1 MISSKGSFF
10 LIGLLISSTIF
21 SSILLTLWTKPALGD
36 GLTQEQL
43 TASLGNRKADL
54 LIKMIP
60 PVVTT
65 ETLHNG
71 QKPVVEFRLFDSNT
85 NKSFSHVTYY
95 IIIEKDGKRL
105 LADLFHDHNGDLRI
119 QINPSNSSQVSI
131 SGQQD
136 PLLGAYIGT
145 SDSPVVASG
154 PIFINGGLYHFIV
167 RIATVDSDST
177 LLPDNQEP
185 IYDSWLS
192 IGNTVN
198 QQIDLNGKQIPIKVI
213 SYYDKLNSFTFDA
226 KNMQMQFNMPF
237 NWNVS
242 RINNT
247 NIFVHEEVYIPN
259 PTPFTANKSF
269 AGTVNGIDV
278 SKDLMLDNSNPNRDV
293 IHVMIPKNDLVGI
306 ADQVNKNTQTS
317 NGLMKFTLQP
327 ARGPMSSMSGSMSS
341 MSGSNSNSSMS
352 SMSSMSGSNSNS
364 SMSSMSSMSGSNSN
378 SSMSGSNSNSSMSP
392 AGTTGSNATTVSIV
406 KGASNPNT
414 QNPYTPSPL
423 DVAAGRTVL
432 WINNDNTAHTV
443 TEGNPSGNTPSNGFD
458 SGILSPGQTFKHA
471 FDKPGTVGYFCR
483 LHPFMLGQVMV
494 K

>member
-1 MISSKGSFF
+1 MNSSKGSFF
-10 LIGLLISSTIF
+10 LIGLLISSTVF
-21 SSILLTLWTKPALGD
+21 SPVLLLLWTKPALGD

-65 ETLHNG
+65 ETLQNG

-119 QINPSNSSQVSI
+119 QINPSNLSQVSI

-145 SDSPVVASG
+145 SDSPVIASG

-213 SYYDKLNSFTFDA
+213 SYYDKLNSFRFDDR
-226 KNMQMQFNMPF
+226 NMQMQFNMPF

-247 NIFVHEEVYIPN
+247 NIFIHEEVYVPN

-306 ADQVNKNTQTS
+306 ADQVNKNAQAS

-327 ARGPMSSMSGSMSS
+327 AEGPMSSMSGSMSS
-341 MSGSNSNSSMS
+341 MSGSNS
-352 SMSSMSGSNSNS
+352 SMSSMSGSNS
-364 SMSSMSSMSGSNSN
+364 
-378 SSMSGSNSNSSMSP
+378 SMSP
-392 AGTTGSNATTVSIV
+392 AGTAGTNATSVSIV
-406 KGASNPNT
+406 KGASNPST
-414 QNPYTPSPL
+414 QKPYNPSPL
-423 DVAAGRTVL
+423 NLAVGRTVL
-432 WINNDNTAHTV
+432 WINNDNAAHTV

>member
-1 MISSKGSFF
+1 MNSSKASFF
-10 LIGLLISSTIF
+10 LIGLLISSTVL
-21 SSILLTLWTKPALGD
+21 SSILLTVWTKPALGD

-65 ETLHNG
+65 ETLQNG

-119 QINPSNSSQVSI
+119 QINPSNLSQVSI
-131 SGQQD
+131 SAQQD

-145 SDSPVVASG
+145 LDSPIIASG

-192 IGNTVN
+192 VGNTVN
-198 QQIDLNGKQIPIKVI
+198 QRIDLNGKQIPIKVI
-213 SYYDKLNSFTFDA
+213 SYYDKLKSFSFDD

-247 NIFVHEEVYIPN
+247 NIFVHEEVYVPN

-278 SKDLMLDNSNPNRDV
+278 SKNLMLDNSNPNRDV
-293 IHVMIPKNDLVGI
+293 IHVMISKNDLVGI
-306 ADQVNKNTQTS
+306 ADQVNKNAQAS

-327 ARGPMSSMSGSMSS
+327 AKGPM
-341 MSGSNSNSSMS
+341 SSMS
-352 SMSSMSGSNSNS
+352 SMSSMSGSNS
-364 SMSSMSSMSGSNSN
+364 SMSSMSGSNS
-378 SSMSGSNSNSSMSP
+378 SMSGSNSSMSP
-392 AGTTGSNATTVSIV
+392 AGTAGTNATSVSIV
-406 KGASNPNT
+406 KGASNPST
-414 QNPYTPSPL
+414 QKPYNPSPL
-423 DVAAGRTVL
+423 NVAVGRTVL
-432 WINNDNTAHTV
+432 WINNDNAAHTV

-458 SGILSPGQTFKHA
+458 SGILNPGQTFKHA
-471 FDKPGTVGYFCR
+471 FDKPGTVDYYCT

>member
-1 MISSKGSFF
+1 M
-10 LIGLLISSTIF
+10 
-21 SSILLTLWTKPALGD
+21 SSILLTVWTKPALGD

-65 ETLHNG
+65 ETLQNG

-131 SGQQD
+131 SAQQD

-145 SDSPVVASG
+145 LDSPIIASG

-192 IGNTVN
+192 VGNTVN
-198 QQIDLNGKQIPIKVI
+198 QRIDLNGKQIPIKVI
-213 SYYDKLNSFTFDA
+213 SYYDKLKSFSFDD

-247 NIFVHEEVYIPN
+247 NIFVHEEVYVPN

-278 SKDLMLDNSNPNRDV
+278 SKNLMLDNSNPNRDV
-293 IHVMIPKNDLVGI
+293 IHVMISKNDLVGI
-306 ADQVNKNTQTS
+306 ADQVNKNAQAS

-327 ARGPMSSMSGSMSS
+327 AKGP
-341 MSGSNSNSSMS
+341 MS
-352 SMSSMSGSNSNS
+352 SMSSMSGSNSSMS
-364 SMSSMSSMSGSNSN
+364 SMSGSNSSMSSMSGSNS
-378 SSMSGSNSNSSMSP
+378 SMSP
-392 AGTTGSNATTVSIV
+392 AGTAGTNATSVSIV
-406 KGASNPNT
+406 KGASNPST
-414 QNPYTPSPL
+414 QKPYNPSPL
-423 DVAAGRTVL
+423 NVAVSRTVL
-432 WINNDNTAHTV
+432 WTNNDNAAHTV

-458 SGILSPGQTFKHA
+458 SGILNPGQTFKHA
-471 FDKPGTVGYFCR
+471 FDKPGTVDYYCTLAS
-483 LHPFMLGQVMV
+483 LHVGTSNGKVRI
-494 K
+494 

>member
-1 MISSKGSFF
+1 MNSSKDSFF
-10 LIGLLISSTIF
+10 LIGLLISSIVF
-21 SSILLTLWTKPALGD
+21 SPVLLSLWSKPVFGD

-65 ETLHNG
+65 ETLQNG

-119 QINPSNSSQVSI
+119 QINPSNLSQVSI
-131 SGQQD
+131 SRQQD
-136 PLLGAYIGT
+136 PLLGAYIGA
-145 SDSPVVASG
+145 SDIPVIASG
-154 PIFINGGLYHFIV
+154 PIFITGGLYHFIV

-192 IGNTVN
+192 IGNTAN
-198 QQIDLNGKQIPIKVI
+198 QQIDLNGKQIPIKII
-213 SYYDKLNSFTFDA
+213 SYYDKLNSFRFDA

-237 NWNVS
+237 NWNTS

-247 NIFVHEEVYIPN
+247 NIFVHEEVYVPN

-293 IHVMIPKNDLVGI
+293 IHVMIPKKDLVGI
-306 ADQVNKNTQTS
+306 ADQVNKNAQAS
-317 NGLMKFTLQP
+317 SGLMKFTLQP
-327 ARGPMSSMSGSMSS
+327 AKGSMS
-341 MSGSNSNSSMS
+341 
-352 SMSSMSGSNSNS
+352 
-364 SMSSMSSMSGSNSN
+364 SN
-378 SSMSGSNSNSSMSP
+378 SSMSGSNSSMSP
-392 AGTTGSNATTVSIV
+392 AGAAGTNATSVSIV
-406 KGASNPNT
+406 KGASNPST
-414 QNPYTPSPL
+414 QKPYNPSPL
-423 DVAAGRTVL
+423 NVAVGRTVL

-471 FDKPGTVGYFCR
+471 FDKPGTVDYFCR

-494 K
+494 KYLIA

>member
-1 MISSKGSFF
+1 MNSSKASFF
-10 LIGLLISSTIF
+10 LIGLLISSTVL
-21 SSILLTLWTKPALGD
+21 SSILLTVWTKPALGD

-65 ETLHNG
+65 ETLQNG

-119 QINPSNSSQVSI
+119 QINPSNLSQVSI
-131 SGQQD
+131 SAQQD

-145 SDSPVVASG
+145 LDSPIIASG

-192 IGNTVN
+192 VGNTVN
-198 QQIDLNGKQIPIKVI
+198 QRIDLNGKQIPIKVI
-213 SYYDKLNSFTFDA
+213 SYYDKLKSFSFDD

-247 NIFVHEEVYIPN
+247 NIFVHEEVYVPN

-278 SKDLMLDNSNPNRDV
+278 SKNLMLDNSNPNRDV
-293 IHVMIPKNDLVGI
+293 IHVMISKNDLVGI
-306 ADQVNKNTQTS
+306 ADQVNKNAQAS

-327 ARGPMSSMSGSMSS
+327 AKGPM
-341 MSGSNSNSSMS
+341 SSMS
-352 SMSSMSGSNSNS
+352 SMSSMSGSNS
-364 SMSSMSSMSGSNSN
+364 SMSSMSGSNS
-378 SSMSGSNSNSSMSP
+378 SMSP
-392 AGTTGSNATTVSIV
+392 AGTAGTNTTSVSIV
-406 KGASNPNT
+406 KGASNPST
-414 QNPYTPSPL
+414 QKPYNPSPL
-423 DVAAGRTVL
+423 NVAVGRTVL
-432 WINNDNTAHTV
+432 WINNDNAAHTV

-458 SGILSPGQTFKHA
+458 SGILNPGQTFKHA
-471 FDKPGTVGYFCR
+471 FDKPGTVDYYCT

>member
-1 MISSKGSFF
+1 MNSSKGSFF
-10 LIGLLISSTIF
+10 FIGLLISSTVF
-21 SSILLTLWTKPALGD
+21 SSILLTVWTKPALGD

-65 ETLHNG
+65 ETLQNG

-154 PIFINGGLYHFIV
+154 PIFIKGGLYHFIV

-247 NIFVHEEVYIPN
+247 NIFVHEEVYVPN

-306 ADQVNKNTQTS
+306 ADQVNKNTQAS

-327 ARGPMSSMSGSMSS
+327 AKGPMSSMSGSMSS
-341 MSGSNSNSSMS
+341 MSGSNS
-352 SMSSMSGSNSNS
+352 
-364 SMSSMSSMSGSNSN
+364 
-378 SSMSGSNSNSSMSP
+378 SMSP
-392 AGTTGSNATTVSIV
+392 AGTAGSNATSVSIV
-406 KGASNPNT
+406 KGASNPST
-414 QNPYTPSPL
+414 QKPYNPSPL
-423 DVAAGRTVL
+423 NVAVGRTVL

>member
-1 MISSKGSFF
+1 M
-10 LIGLLISSTIF
+10 
-21 SSILLTLWTKPALGD
+21 SSILLTVWTKPALGD

-65 ETLHNG
+65 ETLQNG

-119 QINPSNSSQVSI
+119 QINPSNLSQVSI
-131 SGQQD
+131 SAQQD

-145 SDSPVVASG
+145 LDSPIIASG

-192 IGNTVN
+192 VGNTVN
-198 QQIDLNGKQIPIKVI
+198 QRIDLNGKQIPIKVI
-213 SYYDKLNSFTFDA
+213 SYYDKLKSFSFDD

-247 NIFVHEEVYIPN
+247 NIFVHEEVYVPN

-278 SKDLMLDNSNPNRDV
+278 SKNLMLDNSNPNRDV
-293 IHVMIPKNDLVGI
+293 IHVMISKNDLVGI
-306 ADQVNKNTQTS
+306 ADQVNKNAQAS

-327 ARGPMSSMSGSMSS
+327 TKGPK
-341 MSGSNSNSSMS
+341 S
-352 SMSSMSGSNSNS
+352 SMSSMSGSNS
-364 SMSSMSSMSGSNSN
+364 
-378 SSMSGSNSNSSMSP
+378 SMSP
-392 AGTTGSNATTVSIV
+392 AGTAGTNATSVSIV
-406 KGASNPNT
+406 KGASNPST
-414 QNPYTPSPL
+414 QKPYNPSPL
-423 DVAAGRTVL
+423 NVAVGRTVL
-432 WINNDNTAHTV
+432 WINNDNAAHTV

-458 SGILSPGQTFKHA
+458 SGILNPGQTFKHA
-471 FDKPGTVGYFCR
+471 FDKPGTVDYYCT

>member
-1 MISSKGSFF
+1 MNSSKASFF
-10 LIGLLISSTIF
+10 LIGLLISSTVL
-21 SSILLTLWTKPALGD
+21 SSILLTVWTKPALGD

-65 ETLHNG
+65 ETLQNG

-119 QINPSNSSQVSI
+119 QINPSNLSQVSI
-131 SGQQD
+131 SAQQD

-145 SDSPVVASG
+145 LDSPIIASG

-192 IGNTVN
+192 VGNTVN
-198 QQIDLNGKQIPIKVI
+198 QRIDLNGKQIPIKVI
-213 SYYDKLNSFTFDA
+213 SYYDKLKSFSFDD

-247 NIFVHEEVYIPN
+247 NIFVHEEVYVPN

-278 SKDLMLDNSNPNRDV
+278 SKNLMLDNSNPNRDV
-293 IHVMIPKNDLVGI
+293 IHVMISKNDLVGI
-306 ADQVNKNTQTS
+306 ADQVNKNAQAS

-327 ARGPMSSMSGSMSS
+327 AKGPMSSMSSMSS
-341 MSGSNSNSSMS
+341 MSGSNSSMSSMSGSNSSMS
-352 SMSSMSGSNSNS
+352 SMSSMSGSNS
-364 SMSSMSSMSGSNSN
+364 
-378 SSMSGSNSNSSMSP
+378 SMSP
-392 AGTTGSNATTVSIV
+392 AGTAGTNATSVSIV
-406 KGASNPNT
+406 KGASNPST
-414 QNPYTPSPL
+414 QKPYNPSPL
-423 DVAAGRTVL
+423 NVAVGRTVL
-432 WINNDNTAHTV
+432 WINNDNAAHTV

-458 SGILSPGQTFKHA
+458 SGILNPGQTFKHA
-471 FDKPGTVGYFCR
+471 FDKPGTVDYYCT

>member
-1 MISSKGSFF
+1 MNSSKGSFF
-10 LIGLLISSTIF
+10 LIGLLISSTVF
-21 SSILLTLWTKPALGD
+21 SPVLLLLWTKPALGD

-65 ETLHNG
+65 ETLQNG

-119 QINPSNSSQVSI
+119 QINPSNLSQVSI

-145 SDSPVVASG
+145 SDSPVIASG

-213 SYYDKLNSFTFDA
+213 SYYDKLNSFRFDD

-242 RINNT
+242 RLNKT
-247 NIFVHEEVYIPN
+247 NIFVHEEVYVPN

-306 ADQVNKNTQTS
+306 ADQVNKNAQAS

-327 ARGPMSSMSGSMSS
+327 AEGPMSSMSGSMSS
-341 MSGSNSNSSMS
+341 MSGSNS
-352 SMSSMSGSNSNS
+352 
-364 SMSSMSSMSGSNSN
+364 
-378 SSMSGSNSNSSMSP
+378 SMSP
-392 AGTTGSNATTVSIV
+392 AGTAGTNATSVSIV
-406 KGASNPNT
+406 KGASNPST
-414 QNPYTPSPL
+414 QKPYNPSPL
-423 DVAAGRTVL
+423 NVAVGRTVL
-432 WINNDNTAHTV
+432 WINNDNAAHTV

-471 FDKPGTVGYFCR
+471 FDKPGSVGYFCR

-494 K
+494 KYLIA

>member
-1 MISSKGSFF
+1 MNSSKGSFF
-10 LIGLLISSTIF
+10 LIGLLISSTVF
-21 SSILLTLWTKPALGD
+21 SPVLLLLWTKPALGD

-65 ETLHNG
+65 ETLQNG

-119 QINPSNSSQVSI
+119 QINPSNLSQVSI

-247 NIFVHEEVYIPN
+247 NIFVHEEVYVPN

-306 ADQVNKNTQTS
+306 ADQVNKNTQAS

-327 ARGPMSSMSGSMSS
+327 ANGPMSSMSGSMSS
-341 MSGSNSNSSMS
+341 MSGSNS
-352 SMSSMSGSNSNS
+352 
-364 SMSSMSSMSGSNSN
+364 
-378 SSMSGSNSNSSMSP
+378 SMSP
-392 AGTTGSNATTVSIV
+392 AGTAGSNATSVSIV
-406 KGASNPNT
+406 KGASNPST
-414 QNPYTPSPL
+414 QKPYNPSPL
-423 DVAAGRTVL
+423 NVAVGRTVL

-458 SGILSPGQTFKHA
+458 SGILSPGQTFKHV

>member
-1 MISSKGSFF
+1 MNSSKDSFF
-10 LIGLLISSTIF
+10 LIGLLISSIVF
-21 SSILLTLWTKPALGD
+21 SPVLLSLWSKPVFGD

-65 ETLHNG
+65 ETLQNG

-105 LADLFHDHNGDLRI
+105 LADLFHDHNGYLRI

-136 PLLGAYIGT
+136 PLLGTYIGT
-145 SDSPVVASG
+145 SDSPVTASG
-154 PIFINGGLYHFIV
+154 PIFIKGGLYHFIV

-213 SYYDKLNSFTFDA
+213 SYYDKLNSFGFDD

-247 NIFVHEEVYIPN
+247 NIFVHEEVYVPN

-306 ADQVNKNTQTS
+306 AEQVNKNAQAS

-327 ARGPMSSMSGSMSS
+327 AKWPMSSMSGS
-341 MSGSNSNSSMS
+341 NS
-352 SMSSMSGSNSNS
+352 SMSSMSGSNS
-364 SMSSMSSMSGSNSN
+364 SMSSMSGSNS
-378 SSMSGSNSNSSMSP
+378 SMSG
-392 AGTTGSNATTVSIV
+392 TNATSVSIV
-406 KGASNPNT
+406 KGASDPST
-414 QNPYTPSPL
+414 QKPYNPSPVN
-423 DVAAGRTVL
+423 VAVGSSVL

-458 SGILSPGQTFKHA
+458 SGILGPGQTFKHA

-483 LHPFMLGQVMV
+483 LHPFMLGEVIA

>member
-1 MISSKGSFF
+1 MNSSKGSFF
-10 LIGLLISSTIF
+10 LIGLLISSTGF
-21 SSILLTLWTKPALGD
+21 SSILLTVWTKPALGD

-65 ETLHNG
+65 ETLQNG

-105 LADLFHDHNGDLRI
+105 LADLFHDHNGNLRI

-145 SDSPVVASG
+145 SYSPVIASG

-213 SYYDKLNSFTFDA
+213 SYYDKLNSFRFDA

-237 NWNVS
+237 NWNIS

-247 NIFVHEEVYIPN
+247 NIFVHEEVYVPN

-306 ADQVNKNTQTS
+306 ADQVNKNTQAY

-327 ARGPMSSMSGSMSS
+327 AKGSMSS
-341 MSGSNSNSSMS
+341 MPG
-352 SMSSMSGSNSNS
+352 
-364 SMSSMSSMSGSNSN
+364 
-378 SSMSGSNSNSSMSP
+378 SNSSMSP
-392 AGTTGSNATTVSIV
+392 AGAAGTNASSVSIV
-406 KGASNPNT
+406 KGASNPST
-414 QNPYTPSPL
+414 QKPYNPSPL
-423 DVAAGRTVL
+423 NVAVGRTVL

-483 LHPFMLGQVMV
+483 LHPFMLGQVIV

>member
-1 MISSKGSFF
+1 MNSSKGSFF
-10 LIGLLISSTIF
+10 FIGLLISSTVF
-21 SSILLTLWTKPALGD
+21 SSILLTVWTKPALGD

-65 ETLHNG
+65 ETLQNG

-119 QINPSNSSQVSI
+119 QINPSNLSQVSI

-145 SDSPVVASG
+145 SDSPVIASG

-213 SYYDKLNSFTFDA
+213 SYYDKLNSFRFDDR
-226 KNMQMQFNMPF
+226 NMQMQFNMPF

-247 NIFVHEEVYIPN
+247 NIFVHEEVYVPN

-306 ADQVNKNTQTS
+306 ANQVNKNTQAS

-327 ARGPMSSMSGSMSS
+327 AKGPMSSMSGSMSS
-341 MSGSNSNSSMS
+341 MSGSNS
-352 SMSSMSGSNSNS
+352 
-364 SMSSMSSMSGSNSN
+364 
-378 SSMSGSNSNSSMSP
+378 SMSP
-392 AGTTGSNATTVSIV
+392 AGTAGTNATSVSIV
-406 KGASNPNT
+406 KGASNPST
-414 QNPYTPSPL
+414 QKPYNPSPL
-423 DVAAGRTVL
+423 NVAVGGTVL
-432 WINNDNTAHTV
+432 WINNDNAAHTV

>member
-1 MISSKGSFF
+1 MNSSKGSFF
-10 LIGLLISSTIF
+10 LIGLLISSTVF
-21 SSILLTLWTKPALGD
+21 SPVLLLLWTKPALGD

-65 ETLHNG
+65 ETLQNG

-119 QINPSNSSQVSI
+119 QINPSNLSQVSI

-154 PIFINGGLYHFIV
+154 PIFIKGGLYHFIV

-247 NIFVHEEVYIPN
+247 NIFVHEEVYVPN

-306 ADQVNKNTQTS
+306 ADQVNKNTQAS

-327 ARGPMSSMSGSMSS
+327 AKGPMSSMSGSMSS
-341 MSGSNSNSSMS
+341 MSGSNSSMS
-352 SMSSMSGSNSNS
+352 SMSSMSGSNS
-364 SMSSMSSMSGSNSN
+364 
-378 SSMSGSNSNSSMSP
+378 SMSP
-392 AGTTGSNATTVSIV
+392 AGTAGTNATSVSIV
-406 KGASNPNT
+406 KGASNPST
-414 QNPYTPSPL
+414 QKAYNPSPL
-423 DVAAGRTVL
+423 IVAVGRTVL

>member
-1 MISSKGSFF
+1 MNSSKGSFF
-10 LIGLLISSTIF
+10 FIGLLISSTVF
-21 SSILLTLWTKPALGD
+21 SSILLTVWTKPALGD

-65 ETLHNG
+65 ETLQNG

-119 QINPSNSSQVSI
+119 QINPSNLSQVSI

-247 NIFVHEEVYIPN
+247 NIFVHEEVYVPN

-293 IHVMIPKNDLVGI
+293 IQVMIPKNDLVGI
-306 ADQVNKNTQTS
+306 ANQVNKNTQAS

-327 ARGPMSSMSGSMSS
+327 AKGPMSSMSGSMSS
-341 MSGSNSNSSMS
+341 MSGSNS
-352 SMSSMSGSNSNS
+352 
-364 SMSSMSSMSGSNSN
+364 
-378 SSMSGSNSNSSMSP
+378 SMSP
-392 AGTTGSNATTVSIV
+392 AGTAGTNATSVSIV
-406 KGASNPNT
+406 KGASNPST
-414 QNPYTPSPL
+414 QKPYDPSPL
-423 DVAAGRTVL
+423 DVAVGGTVL
-432 WINNDNTAHTV
+432 WINSDNTAHTV

-458 SGILSPGQTFKHA
+458 SGILNPGQTFKHA

>member
-1 MISSKGSFF
+1 MNSSKDSFF
-10 LIGLLISSTIF
+10 LIGLLISSIVF
-21 SSILLTLWTKPALGD
+21 APVLLSIWSKPVFGD

-65 ETLHNG
+65 ETLQNG
-71 QKPVVEFRLFDSNT
+71 QKPIVEFRLFDSNT

-119 QINPSNSSQVSI
+119 QINPNNSSQVSI

-136 PLLGAYIGT
+136 PLLGTYIAT
-145 SDSPVVASG
+145 PDTPVIASG
-154 PIFINGGLYHFIV
+154 PIFIKGGLYHFIV

-198 QQIDLNGKQIPIKVI
+198 QQINVNGKQIPIKVI
-213 SYYDKLNSFTFDA
+213 SYYDKLTSFRFDD

-237 NWNVS
+237 NWNIS

-247 NIFVHEEVYIPN
+247 NIFVHEEVYVPN

-269 AGTVNGIDV
+269 AGSVNGIDV
-278 SKDLMLDNSNPNRDV
+278 SKNLMLDNSNPNRDV
-293 IHVMIPKNDLVGI
+293 IHVMIPKNDLVVI
-306 ADQVNKNTQTS
+306 ADQVNENPQAS

-327 ARGPMSSMSGSMSS
+327 TKGT
-341 MSGSNSNSSMS
+341 MS
-352 SMSSMSGSNSNS
+352 SMSSMSGSNS
-364 SMSSMSSMSGSNSN
+364 SMSSMFGSN
-378 SSMSGSNSNSSMSP
+378 SSMSG
-392 AGTTGSNATTVSIV
+392 TNATSISIV
-406 KGASNPNT
+406 KGASNPST
-414 QNPYTPSPL
+414 QKPYNPSPANIA
-423 DVAAGRTVL
+423 VGRTVL

-458 SGILSPGQTFKHA
+458 SGILGPGQTFKHV
-471 FDKPGTVGYFCR
+471 FDKPGTVGYYCR
-483 LHPFMLGQVMV
+483 LHPSMLGQVIA

>member
-1 MISSKGSFF
+1 MNSSKGSFF
-10 LIGLLISSTIF
+10 LIGLLISSTGF
-21 SSILLTLWTKPALGD
+21 SSILLTVWTKPALGD

-65 ETLHNG
+65 ETLQNG

-105 LADLFHDHNGDLRI
+105 LADLFHDHNGNLRI

-145 SDSPVVASG
+145 SYSPVIASG

-213 SYYDKLNSFTFDA
+213 SYYDKLNSFRFDA

-237 NWNVS
+237 NWNIS

-247 NIFVHEEVYIPN
+247 NIFVHEEVYVPN

-306 ADQVNKNTQTS
+306 ADQVNKNTQAY

-327 ARGPMSSMSGSMSS
+327 AKGSMSS
-341 MSGSNSNSSMS
+341 MPGSNSSMS
-352 SMSSMSGSNSNS
+352 SMSSMPGSNS
-364 SMSSMSSMSGSNSN
+364 SMPGSN
-378 SSMSGSNSNSSMSP
+378 SSMPGSNSSMSP
-392 AGTTGSNATTVSIV
+392 AGAAGTNASSVSIV
-406 KGASNPNT
+406 KGASNPST
-414 QNPYTPSPL
+414 QKPYNPSPL
-423 DVAAGRTVL
+423 NVAVGRTVL

-483 LHPFMLGQVMV
+483 LHPFMLGQVIV

>member
-1 MISSKGSFF
+1 M
-10 LIGLLISSTIF
+10 
-21 SSILLTLWTKPALGD
+21 GD

-65 ETLHNG
+65 ETLQNG

-119 QINPSNSSQVSI
+119 QINPSNLSQVSI

-136 PLLGAYIGT
+136 PLLGAYIRT
-145 SDSPVVASG
+145 SDIPVIASG

-177 LLPDNQEP
+177 MLPDNQEP

-192 IGNTVN
+192 IGNTAN

-213 SYYDKLNSFTFDA
+213 SYYDKLNSFRFDD

-242 RINNT
+242 RLNKT
-247 NIFVHEEVYIPN
+247 NIFVHEEVYTEPN
-259 PTPFTANKSF
+259 PFHLQTNHSSEQ
-269 AGTVNGIDV
+269 VNGIDV
-278 SKDLMLDNSNPNRDV
+278 SKRPDV
-293 IHVMIPKNDLVGI
+293 G
-306 ADQVNKNTQTS
+306 
-317 NGLMKFTLQP
+317 
-327 ARGPMSSMSGSMSS
+327 
-341 MSGSNSNSSMS
+341 
-352 SMSSMSGSNSNS
+352 
-364 SMSSMSSMSGSNSN
+364 
-378 SSMSGSNSNSSMSP
+378 
-392 AGTTGSNATTVSIV
+392 
-406 KGASNPNT
+406 
-414 QNPYTPSPL
+414 
-423 DVAAGRTVL
+423 
-432 WINNDNTAHTV
+432 
-443 TEGNPSGNTPSNGFD
+443 
-458 SGILSPGQTFKHA
+458 
-471 FDKPGTVGYFCR
+471 
-483 LHPFMLGQVMV
+483 
-494 K
+494 

>member
-1 MISSKGSFF
+1 MNPSKGSFF
-10 LIGLLISSTIF
+10 LIGLLISSTVF
-21 SSILLTLWTKPALGD
+21 SSVLLTVWTKPALGD

-65 ETLHNG
+65 ETLQNG

-95 IIIEKDGKRL
+95 IVIEKDGKRL

-119 QINPSNSSQVSI
+119 QINPRNSSQVSI
-131 SGQQD
+131 SAQQD

-145 SDSPVVASG
+145 SDSPVIASG

-213 SYYDKLNSFTFDA
+213 SYYDKLNSFRFDD

-237 NWNVS
+237 NWNLS

-247 NIFVHEEVYIPN
+247 NIFVHEEVYVPN

-278 SKDLMLDNSNPNRDV
+278 SKDLMVDNSNPNRDV

-306 ADQVNKNTQTS
+306 AGQVNKNTQAS

-327 ARGPMSSMSGSMSS
+327 TKEPMSSMTS
-341 MSGSNSNSSMS
+341 MSGSNSSMS
-352 SMSSMSGSNSNS
+352 SMTSMSGSNSS
-364 SMSSMSSMSGSNSN
+364 I
-378 SSMSGSNSNSSMSP
+378 SP
-392 AGTTGSNATTVSIV
+392 AGIAGVNATSVSII
-406 KGASNPNT
+406 KGASNAST
-414 QNPYTPSPL
+414 QKPYNPSPL
-423 DVAAGRTVL
+423 YVAVGRIVL
-432 WINNDNTAHTV
+432 WINTDNTAHTV
-443 TEGNPSGNTPSNGFD
+443 TEGNPSGSTPSNGFD

-471 FDKPGTVGYFCR
+471 FNKPGTVGYFCR

>member
-1 MISSKGSFF
+1 MNSSKGSFF
-10 LIGLLISSTIF
+10 FIGLLISSTVF
-21 SSILLTLWTKPALGD
+21 SSILLTVWTKPALGD

-43 TASLGNRKADL
+43 TASLGNRKAVL
-54 LIKMIP
+54 LIKIIP

-65 ETLHNG
+65 ETLQNG

-119 QINPSNSSQVSI
+119 QINPSNLSQVSI

-247 NIFVHEEVYIPN
+247 NIFVHEEVYVPN

-306 ADQVNKNTQTS
+306 ANQVNKNTQAS

-327 ARGPMSSMSGSMSS
+327 AKGP
-341 MSGSNSNSSMS
+341 MS
-352 SMSSMSGSNSNS
+352 SMSSMSGSNS
-364 SMSSMSSMSGSNSN
+364 
-378 SSMSGSNSNSSMSP
+378 SMSP
-392 AGTTGSNATTVSIV
+392 AGTAGSNATSVSIV
-406 KGASNPNT
+406 KGASNPST
-414 QNPYTPSPL
+414 QKPYNPSPL
-423 DVAAGRTVL
+423 NVAVGRTVL
-432 WINNDNTAHTV
+432 WINNDNAAHTV

-458 SGILSPGQTFKHA
+458 SGILNPGQTFKHV

>member
-1 MISSKGSFF
+1 MNSSKASFF
-10 LIGLLISSTIF
+10 LIGLLISSTVL
-21 SSILLTLWTKPALGD
+21 SSILLTVWTKPALGD

-65 ETLHNG
+65 ETLQNG

-119 QINPSNSSQVSI
+119 QINPSNLSQVSI
-131 SGQQD
+131 SAQQD

-145 SDSPVVASG
+145 LDSPIIASG

-192 IGNTVN
+192 VGNTVN
-198 QQIDLNGKQIPIKVI
+198 QRIDLNGKQIPIKVI

-226 KNMQMQFNMPF
+226 RNMQMQFNMPF

-247 NIFVHEEVYIPN
+247 NIFVHEEVYVPN

-306 ADQVNKNTQTS
+306 ADQVNKNTQAS

-327 ARGPMSSMSGSMSS
+327 AKGPMSSMSGSMSS
-341 MSGSNSNSSMS
+341 MSGSNSSMS
-352 SMSSMSGSNSNS
+352 SMSSMSGSNS
-364 SMSSMSSMSGSNSN
+364 
-378 SSMSGSNSNSSMSP
+378 SMSP
-392 AGTTGSNATTVSIV
+392 AGTAGSNVTTVSIV
-406 KGASNPNT
+406 KGASNPST
-414 QNPYTPSPL
+414 QKPYNPSPL
-423 DVAAGRTVL
+423 NVAVGRTVL

-471 FDKPGTVGYFCR
+471 FDKSGTVGYFCR